1 MKRPD
6 LNYRLIDHTAD
17 LGIQVAGADPAALFG
32 NAALAMMEQI
42 IDLQSVRAVESIH
55 MSVEGS
61 DWPDLMVNWLREI
74 LYLWNGREMLPVT
87 ITIADIDASGLK
99 ARIGVEPYNPDR
111 HHIRQEIKAVTYH
124 HIRVARSSG
133 SWEAIIIFDV

>member
-17 LGIQVAGADPAALFG
+17 LGIRVAGADPATLFN
-32 NAALAMMEQI
+32 NAALSMMEQI
-42 IDLQSVRAVESIH
+42 IDLQSVQAVKSIN

-74 LYLWNGREMLPVT
+74 LYLWNGREMLPVKV
-87 ITIADIDASGLK
+87 TIADIDAAGLK
-99 ARIGVEPYNPDR
+99 ARIEVEPYNPDR

-124 HIRVARSSG
+124 HIQVERSSSG
-133 SWEAIIIFDV
+133 WEALIIFDV